1 MKIIKFSG
9 IAFGLVFSVLLLIAL
24 VITRDGERVPVSG
37 EGTVM
42 LDAGTFE
49 AYPLPDYA
57 AKFVNDEYKS
67 YLVEVEPGVKVHV
80 LEVGSGFPVYLQHG
94 NPTSGF
100 LYRKVAAALP
110 TDQVRVIMPTMVG
123 LGFSSKIPASEHTLD
138 NHMRWM
144 ASVLEQLL

>member
-24 VITRDGERVPVSG
+24 VITRDGERVPVIG

-138 NHMRWM
+138 NHMCKT
-144 ASVLEQLL
+144 